1 MIRTQIQ
8 LTENQAARLKAV
20 AARRGIS
27 MAEVIRQAVDAAVTS
42 ADDRD
47 PDARYEQARRIAG
60 RYRSGSS
67 DVSSRHDDY
76 LAGSYTP

>member
-8 LTENQAARLKAV
+8 LTEAQASRLKAA

-42 ADDRD
+42 ADDRN
-47 PDARYEQARRIAG
+47 PDARFERARRIAG
-60 RYRSGSS
+60 RFRSGSS
-67 DVSSRHDDY
+67 NISSRHDEH
-76 LAGSYTP
+76 LAGSYAP